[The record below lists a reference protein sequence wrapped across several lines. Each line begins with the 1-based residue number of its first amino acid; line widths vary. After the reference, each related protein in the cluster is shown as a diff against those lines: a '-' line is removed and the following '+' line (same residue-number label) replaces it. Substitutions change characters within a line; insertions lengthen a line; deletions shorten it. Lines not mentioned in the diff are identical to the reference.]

1 MVREDHLIQALERI
15 DPDRTGQAAVEP
27 ELFGDLAQDRDLGM
41 LAALEEARD
50 EAVPTGRSANAV
62 HENDAVRA
70 LDDCGDDGHGIAPMH
85 EAALRA
91 GEARLPAALDCR
103 ELGAAVRAIAIIRV
117 RHD

>member
-1 MVREDHLIQALERI
+1 MFARMAKVSVKNVSKIYPGDELAIPEPFECAL
-15 DPDRTGQAAVEP
+15 G
-27 ELFGDLAQDRDLGM
+27 F
-41 LAALEEARD
+41 
-50 EAVPTGRSANAV
+50 
-62 HENDAVRA
+62 
-70 LDDCGDDGHGIAPMH
+70 DDGHGIAPLH